1 MKHSMASHSRG
12 RAGRMWLAVVALQ
25 ACGPVSAWAQE
36 ARAAGQAAPH
46 RTVTLE
52 QALRLAED
60 VDPLVVSSSSGAS
73 VARADQLQ
81 ARGALLPTVSA
92 NTVYGNSSNQRFDQ
106 ASGRLVSQSYT
117 NQLQGSYE
125 VFSGGRKLAQLRS
138 ASADVTAADAQEREQ
153 RFASAYRTTL
163 TFYAAAATQDLL
175 EVAEQRLERAKQQQ
189 EFAGQRFDVGTAT
202 RSDVLRAEIE
212 VQNADLAVFEARSA
226 LQGAALDLGRAVGMA
241 EEVMAAES
249 ALPEQAPSLPPVD
262 ELVSRAVKSSPSV
275 MAANAVRAS
284 RHADKLASFTPYLPV
299 VRVSGGYDWFSYD
312 FPPAQQSWSLRV
324 TASLPLFN
332 GLQREAA
339 VQRAAA
345 QERAAEAQAKDAT
358 LAARVEVEAAVRELE
373 VAERQVQVADRTVE
387 LAEEDLRVQEERYT
401 MGAATI
407 LELQASQVALA
418 EAQVAG
424 VRARQG
430 LGGAVAHLESI
441 LGERLGEEQ

>member
-1 MKHSMASHSRG
+1 MASHSRG
-12 RAGRMWLAVVALQ
+12 RAGRVWLAVVALL
-25 ACGPVSAWAQE
+25 AASPGVARAQDAGE
-36 ARAAGQAAPH
+36 AAGQAAGH
-46 RTVTLE
+46 RTVTLDE
-52 QALRLAED
+52 ALQLAAA
-60 VDPLVVSSSSGAS
+60 VDPLVVSAAS
-73 VARADQLQ
+73 NASMARADRLQ
-81 ARGALLPTVSA
+81 ARGALLPSLSA
-92 NTVYGNSSNQRFDQ
+92 NGVYGNSSNQRFDQ

-117 NQLQGSYE
+117 NQLQASYE

-138 ASADVTAADAQEREQ
+138 AGAGVAAAEAREREQ
-153 RFASAYRTTL
+153 AFGSAYRTKL
-163 TFYAAAATQDLL
+163 TFYAAAAARDLAR
-175 EVAEQRLERAKQQQ
+175 VAEQRLARAKHQQ
-189 EFAGQRFDVGTAT
+189 EFAAQRFDVGTAT

-226 LQGAALDLGRAVGMA
+226 LENAALELGRAIGVA
-241 EEVMAAES
+241 EKVWAAES
-249 ALPEQAPSLPPVD
+249 ALPEKAPELPSVE
-262 ELVSRAVKSSPSV
+262 ELVHAAAQSSPSV
-275 MAANAVRAS
+275 VAAEAARAS
-284 RHADKLASFTPYLPV
+284 RHADRLASYTPYLPV
-299 VRVSGGYDWFSYD
+299 VRLSGGYDWFSYD

-332 GLQREAA
+332 GLQREAG

-345 QERAAEAQAKDAT
+345 QERAAEAAARDAR
-358 LAARVEVEAAVRELE
+358 LAARVDVEGAVRDLE
-373 VAERQVQVADRTVE
+373 VAERQIQVADRTVE

-430 LGGAVAHLESI
+430 LGGAMARLESI